1 MNLKDILSITG
12 KPGLFKTVAQAKNGV
27 IVESISDGKRFQV
40 FANDKISS
48 LEEISIFTN
57 ADDLPLKEVIKR
69 IYDKENGA
77 VAADPK
83 SDDKSMRE
91 YFASVVPEYDQE
103 RVYVSH
109 IRKILAWYNLLNSH
123 QLIVWDDEPIEAGD
137 TGTSQTTVAPEE

>member
-83 SDDKSMRE
+83 SDDKAMRE

-123 QLIVWDDEPIEAGD
+123 QLIVWDDEPAETDD
-137 TGTSQTTVAPEE
+137 TAPSETTVAPEE

>member
-69 IYDKENGA
+69 IYEKENGA

-83 SDDKSMRE
+83 SDDKAMRE

-123 QLIVWDDEPIEAGD
+123 QLIVWDDEPAETGEPEPSDSTVTPEA
-137 TGTSQTTVAPEE
+137 

>member
-40 FANDKISS
+40 FDNDKISS

-57 ADDLPLKEVIKR
+57 ADDLPLKGVIKR

-83 SDDKSMRE
+83 SDDKAMRE

-123 QLIVWDDEPIEAGD
+123 QLIVWDDEPAETDD
-137 TGTSQTTVAPEE
+137 TAPSETTVAPEE

>member
-27 IVESISDGKRFQV
+27 IVESIADGKRFQV

-57 ADDLPLKEVIKR
+57 ADDLPLKAVFKR

-83 SDDKSMRE
+83 SDDKAMRE
-91 YFASVVPEYDQE
+91 YFAGIIPEYDQE

-123 QLIVWDDEPIEAGD
+123 QLLVWDDETADAGD
-137 TGTSQTTVAPEE
+137 TAPAETAAAPEE

>member
-1 MNLKDILSITG
+1 MNLKDILFITG
-12 KPGLFKTVAQAKNGV
+12 KPGLFKTVAQAKNGI

-77 VAADPK
+77 IAGDPK
-83 SDDKSMRE
+83 SDDKEVRA
-91 YFASVVPEYDQE
+91 YFASVIPEYDQE

-109 IRKILAWYNLLNSH
+109 IRKILAWYNLLH
-123 QLIVWDDEPIEAGD
+123 DHKLIVWDDEPDESGNTAPSE
-137 TGTSQTTVAPEE
+137 TSVAPEE

>member
-27 IVESISDGKRFQV
+27 IVESITDGKRFQV

-83 SDDKSMRE
+83 SDDKAMRE

-123 QLIVWDDEPIEAGD
+123 QLIVWDDEPAETDD
-137 TGTSQTTVAPEE
+137 TAPSETTVAPEE

>member
-77 VAADPK
+77 VSVDPK
-83 SDDKSMRE
+83 SDDKAMRE
-91 YFASVVPEYDQE
+91 YFASIVPEYDVE

-109 IRKILAWYNLLNSH
+109 IRKILSWYNLLNSH
-123 QLIVWDDEPIEAGD
+123 QLIVWDDEPAETSDPSPSEA
-137 TGTSQTTVAPEE
+137 TVAPEE

>member
-77 VAADPK
+77 VAVDPK
-83 SDDKSMRE
+83 SDDKAMRE

-123 QLIVWDDEPIEAGD
+123 QLIVWDDEPAE
-137 TGTSQTTVAPEE
+137 TGEPAPSETTAAPEE